1 MGDSNNPVPPTGYR
15 WREIQDLPGSLASH
29 ADPELDALRAMW
41 QAEREHLDPAAVS
54 SVNQALI
61 REWAI
66 ETGIIENVYTLDRG
80 ITQTLIERGINAAYI
95 PHDSTNKDPELVAR
109 IIQTHADVLEG
120 LFAFVKGDRSLTTGY
135 IKELHA
141 ALMRYHPTVKVF
153 DQFDQPFDMEL
164 KRGEYKSLPNSPL
177 TPSGGIHEFCPPEH
191 VAAEMDRMVA
201 LHTEHM
207 QRGLPPQIS
216 AAWLH
221 HAFTQIHPFQD
232 GNGRVARAI
241 ASLVF
246 IKSGDFPLV
255 VTRDQRTTYID
266 ALEAADDGHILAL
279 IGLFSFLQKRAL
291 FDAILKSTDTRD
303 PKTIDDAI
311 NLTRDLVIATSRV
324 APPNFANAKRVAGKL
339 LESTSVVFN
348 SISNRLTREISQA
361 SPRVQFRAATYEAH
375 PQNEIAPLSAL
386 FGYHANPADHHQS
399 MSLNL
404 KSGAVANKIV
414 LTLHTAGRRFS
425 GLIVAL
431 AYFRTGEDPPI
442 AICDD
447 IFRISYAEPESSV
460 IERYHAWLDACLIRG
475 LAEWRRT
482 LV

>member
-1 MGDSNNPVPPTGYR
+1 
-15 WREIQDLPGSLASH
+15 DLPVDIAILV
-29 ADPELDALRAMW
+29 DPELDALRAMW
-41 QAEREHLDPAAVS
+41 QAEREHLDEAAVVLVS
-54 SVNQALI
+54 QELV

-95 PHDSTNKDPELVAR
+95 PHDATNKDPELVAR

-120 LFAFVKGDRSLTTGY
+120 LFGFVKGERTLSTSY

-141 ALMRYHPTVKVF
+141 ALMRYQPTVTAF
-153 DQFDQPFDMEL
+153 DQFDRPFDTEL
-164 KRGEYKSLPNSPL
+164 KRGEYKLLSNSPR
-177 TPSGGIHEFCPPEH
+177 TPDGSTQEYCPPEH
-191 VAAEMDRMVA
+191 VASEMDRMVA
-201 LHTEHM
+201 LHAEHIE
-207 QRGLPPQIS
+207 RGIPPQLS

-232 GNGRVARAI
+232 GNGRVARAL

-246 IKSGDFPLV
+246 IKAGDFPLV
-255 VTRDQRTTYID
+255 VTRDQRTSYID
-266 ALEAADDGHILAL
+266 ALEAADEGNIAAL
-279 IGLFSFLQKRAL
+279 VGLFSFLQKRAL
-291 FDAILKSTDTRD
+291 YDAILKSTDTRD

-311 NLTRDLVIATSRV
+311 HLTRDLIIATGRV
-324 APPNFANAKRVAGKL
+324 APPKFANAKRVAGKL
-339 LESTSVVFN
+339 LESTSDAFGN
-348 SISNRLTREISQA
+348 ISARLRREISTT
-361 SPRVQFRAATYEAH
+361 SPQFQFQAATYEAH
-375 PQNEIAPLSAL
+375 PQHEIAPLSTR
-386 FGYHANPADHHQS
+386 FGYQANPEDYQQS

-404 KSGAVANKIV
+404 KSGALVSKIV

-425 GLIVAL
+425 GLVVAL
-431 AYFRTGEDPPI
+431 AYIRTGEAPPVP
-442 AICDD
+442 ICDD

-460 IERYHAWLDACLIRG
+460 VERYRGWLDACLIRG